1 MATVEKQDVQMVT
14 LEIDGQS
21 VSVPAGSMIIEA
33 SDQIGIDIP
42 RFCYHR
48 KLSIAANCRM
58 CLVDVE
64 KAPKPLPA
72 CATPVADGMRVFTE
86 SRRAV
91 DAQRGVMEFLLINHP
106 LDCPICDQGGEC
118 ELQDLAM
125 GYGRSVSRFTERKRV
140 VKDKNLGSLVAT
152 DMTRCIHCTRC
163 VRFLEEIAGTTELGG
178 IGRGEHTE
186 ISTFVERNIN
196 SELSGNIIDLCP
208 VGALTNK
215 PFRFSARPWE
225 MRAKPAVAGHDNVGS
240 NQFYHVRGKQIMRS
254 VPKDN
259 ERVNECWLS
268 DRDRYSHFGLASED
282 ALHTPKIKV
291 DGTWTDASW
300 SEALAVATELISTT
314 TQDDPS
320 QLGVLAS
327 PRATNQEHFLL
338 QKLARA
344 LGSENID
351 HRLRVSDFSDPKVG
365 RARMDMASADW
376 VSADAI
382 FLVGSNIRHDQPIL
396 GHRVR
401 TAWRQSGAE
410 IMDLNPVAYEC
421 HFELSQR
428 LITPPQQMVGT
439 LAGLAVVAAKQ
450 ANKDLPTWIA
460 QQSSDVAEHQKAAI
474 EHVVGSLKAANRGLI
489 VLGDGGLYHP
499 QAGLMR
505 ALLDWVSEALEV
517 SLCVLGGPANAQGAH
532 QMGAVPGPGGLHAKA
547 MLEKPLQSY
556 LVYDFEPGSDTADS
570 GRAMQTLGEASG
582 VVAITAFASEQLL
595 SVADVLLPLA
605 SVPQVEGSYIN
616 VDGMEQSFEAAVS
629 PAGEARPGWKILRRL
644 GADLGL
650 GGFDFID
657 LQAIDQDIAQN
668 ADQIQESGRVNPENL
683 GSAADPMKADS
694 LVRIGDVPIYHCD
707 ALVRRSKPLQDS
719 DHARAPIVRVHP
731 ETASRLNLVSGQ
743 AVEVSQNG
751 QSRVFEWAADERIA
765 PNAVWLPSAQPEV
778 VGLGAN
784 YGAIDIQ
791 GCQQ

>member
-1 MATVEKQDVQMVT
+1 MASVKKTDVELVT

-72 CATPVADGMRVFTE
+72 CATPVAEGMKVFTE

-163 VRFLEEIAGTTELGG
+163 VRFLEEVAGTTELGG
-178 IGRGEHTE
+178 IGRGEKTE

-225 MRAKPAVAGHDNVGS
+225 MRAKPSVASHDNVGS
-240 NQFYHVRGKQIMRS
+240 NIFYHVRGQKIMRS

-259 ERVNECWLS
+259 EAVNECWLP
-268 DRDRYSHFGLASED
+268 DRDRYSHHGLASPER
-282 ALHTPKIKV
+282 LTSPRIKV
-291 DGTWTDASW
+291 DGQWAEASW
-300 SEALAVATELISTT
+300 SEALAVAKEALREVS
-314 TQDDPS
+314 DPS
-320 QLGVLAS
+320 QLGALIS
-327 PRATNQEHFLL
+327 PRATTEEHYLF
-338 QKLARA
+338 QKLVRA

-351 HRLRVSDFSDPKVG
+351 HRLRMSDFSHPASG
-365 RARMDMASADW
+365 WPRMDIPTRDW
-376 VSADAI
+376 AKSDAI

-401 TAWRQSGAE
+401 TAWRQSNAT
-410 IMDLNPVAYEC
+410 IMDLNPAAYEF
-421 HFELSQR
+421 HFELAHR
-428 LITPPQQMVGT
+428 LIQSPRHMTSV
-439 LAGLAVVAAKQ
+439 LAAV
-450 ANKDLPTWIA
+450 A
-460 QQSSDVAEHQKAAI
+460 QQAGERCGVSVPQWVSAYNTLTLEDDHRQSICAIVDSLHEAHQG
-474 EHVVGSLKAANRGLI
+474 VM
-489 VLGDGGLYHP
+489 VLGDVALNHP
-499 QAGLMR
+499 QSGALR
-505 ALLDWVSEALEV
+505 ALVEWISATLKVGV
-517 SLCVLGGPANAQGAH
+517 CILGGPANA
-532 QMGAVPGPGGLHAKA
+532 MGACRAGTLPGANGKNASE
-547 MLEKPLQSY
+547 MLSSPMEAY
-556 LVYDFEPGSDTADS
+556 LLYDFEPAMDTANS
-570 GRAMQTLGEASG
+570 G
-582 VVAITAFASEQLL
+582 L
-595 SVADVLLPLA
+595 SVSTLDQAKKVISFSSFISDDLLAVSDVLLPLA
-605 SVPQVEGSYIN
+605 SVPQTAGSYTN
-616 VDGMEQSFEAAVS
+616 LDGISQSFEASIA
-629 PAGEARPGWKILRRL
+629 PAGDAKEGWKILRRL
-644 GADLGL
+644 GEELEIT
-650 GGFDFID
+650 GFDFTD
-657 LQAIDQDIAQN
+657 QAAVALELTEAVKAHSMPSAGFEANQD
-668 ADQIQESGRVNPENL
+668 VPW
-683 GSAADPMKADS
+683 AADT

-707 ALVRRSKPLQDS
+707 GLVRRSQPLQDS
-719 DHARAPIVRVHP
+719 DHAKAPVARFNPQTAASLELDDNRPVRLAQEGRTIELP
-731 ETASRLNLVSGQ
+731 WVS
-743 AVEVSQNG
+743 
-751 QSRVFEWAADERIA
+751 DERI
-765 PNAVWLPSAQPEV
+765 PTTAVWLPSAQAEV
-778 VGLGAN
+778 RGLGLN
-784 YGAIDIQ
+784 YGDISFE
-791 GCQQ
+791 GHGGSHD